1 MTAPLTPISPGGNVD
16 AGEVAKFGA
25 LAHHW
30 WDSTSTMFG
39 PLHKI
44 NPLRLRWIEQ
54 MSEGVEAK
62 HIVDVGCGGGILS
75 ESLAARGA
83 RVVGI
88 DLGEKALGV
97 AKLHQL
103 ESGSSVDYRLVAA
116 ESPGAFDI
124 VTCMELLE
132 HVPDPASIIAACA
145 ALAKPGGLVVISTI
159 NRNPK
164 AYALAILA
172 AEYVLQM
179 LPRGTHELLHGDPV
193 RDRRRDHGPGA
204 LTPDAGGNRRL
215 WAASRPRRRGN
226 HRHDLQPVGEDVLAR
241 PGHRRQLHD
250 GFPPSGR

>member
-30 WDSTSTMFG
+30 WDPASTMFG

-44 NPLRLRWIEQ
+44 NPLRLGWIEQ
-54 MSEGVEAK
+54 MSGGVEAK
-62 HIVDVGCGGGILS
+62 QVVDVGCGGGILS

-103 ESGSSVDYRLVAA
+103 ESGSSVDYRLVAAETLAA

-179 LPRGTHELLHGDPV
+179 LPRGTHDYAKL
-193 RDRRRDHGPGA
+193 
-204 LTPDAGGNRRL
+204 LTPAEIAGFGRRAGL
-215 WAASRPRRRGN
+215 DVAAIIGMTYNPLAKTFSLDQDTDVNYMMAFRRPA
-226 HRHDLQPVGEDVLAR
+226 DD
-241 PGHRRQLHD
+241 
-250 GFPPSGR
+250 

>member
-30 WDSTSTMFG
+30 WDSASTMFG

-116 ESPGAFDI
+116 ERLAAGRGIAWRVRHRHLHGA
-124 VTCMELLE
+124 
-132 HVPDPASIIAACA
+132 SRACA
-145 ALAKPGGLVVISTI
+145 GPGLDHRRLRGAREARRARRHLDDQPQSQGLRARDPRCRIRTADASARHARLLLTPAEIAGFGRRAGLDVAGIIGMTYNPLAKTFSLDQDTDV
-159 NRNPK
+159 NYMM
-164 AYALAILA
+164 AF
-172 AEYVLQM
+172 
-179 LPRGTHELLHGDPV
+179 
-193 RDRRRDHGPGA
+193 RRPAD
-204 LTPDAGGNRRL
+204 D
-215 WAASRPRRRGN
+215 
-226 HRHDLQPVGEDVLAR
+226 
-241 PGHRRQLHD
+241 
-250 GFPPSGR
+250 

>member
-1 MTAPLTPISPGGNVD
+1 MTTTLPSIPQATNVD

-30 WDSTSTMFG
+30 WDTASSMFG

-44 NPLRLRWIEQ
+44 NPLRLAWIEQ
-54 MSEGVEAK
+54 VSGGLEGKRA
-62 HIVDVGCGGGILS
+62 VDVGCGGGILS

-83 RVVGI
+83 SVVGI

-116 ESPGAFDI
+116 ETLAAESPAAFDL
-124 VTCMELLE
+124 VACMELLE
-132 HVPDPASIIAACA
+132 HVPDPASIVSACA
-145 ALAKPGGLVVISTI
+145 ALAKPGGLVVVSTI

-179 LPRGTHELLHGDPV
+179 LPRGTHDYAKLLKPAEIAGFARRAGLDVAGIIGMTYNPIAKTFSLD
-193 RDRRRDHGPGA
+193 RD
-204 LTPDAGGNRRL
+204 T
-215 WAASRPRRRGN
+215 
-226 HRHDLQPVGEDVLAR
+226 DVNYMMAFR
-241 PGHRRQLHD
+241 K
-250 GFPPSGR
+250 PSQ